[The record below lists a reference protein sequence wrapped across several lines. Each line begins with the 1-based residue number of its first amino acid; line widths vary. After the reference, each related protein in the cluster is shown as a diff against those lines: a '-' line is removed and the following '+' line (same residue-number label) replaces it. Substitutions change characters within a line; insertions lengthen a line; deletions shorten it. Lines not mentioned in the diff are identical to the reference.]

1 MDDRMSAV
9 DLERTLAAF
18 EDAVAEVDVTSA
30 VAVVD
35 SALAAGADP
44 VALLTDVV
52 GPAQRVVGEK
62 WQRGEW
68 SVAEEHAATA
78 VALSAIETI
87 AREVRRKPAGR
98 GRVVVA
104 CAEREWHALAAMM
117 IDCAL
122 RSDGWETTL
131 LGASTPALRLSQY
144 LQDLGPDALAVSCSV
159 LGSLPTTRRLIE
171 ASRAAGIPVLVGGP
185 ALGTDDLRARNL
197 GATAWAADARHAIE
211 VMRTMPAVVPPVD
224 PLPEDAT
231 AEQAALE
238 SVHGAVIA
246 DVMSRW
252 PGEEYE
258 LDPDLVKDSVEQL
271 LHAVWAA
278 LLTTDRRPISQ
289 TAEWVSTLL
298 ESRGLPPSA
307 AISLRDELARVL
319 RDYPLASFLFGTASG
334 SS

>member
-1 MDDRMSAV
+1 
-9 DLERTLAAF
+9 
-18 EDAVAEVDVTSA
+18 
-30 VAVVD
+30 
-35 SALAAGADP
+35 
-44 VALLTDVV
+44 LLTDVV
-52 GPAQRVVGEK
+52 GPAQRIVGEK

-68 SVAEEHAATA
+68 SVAKEHAATA
-78 VALSAIETI
+78 VAVSATESV

-122 RSDGWETTL
+122 RSDGWDTTL

-185 ALGTDDLRARNL
+185 ALGTDDLRARSL

-211 VMRTMPAVVPPVD
+211 VMRTMPAVVPPAD
-224 PLPEDAT
+224 PLPEDAA

-238 SVHGAVIA
+238 SAHAPLVA

-252 PGEEYE
+252 PGQDCD
-258 LDPDLVKDSVEQL
+258 LDPSLAKDSVEQS

-278 LLTTDRRPISQ
+278 LLTTDPRPITQ
-289 TAEWVSTLL
+289 TAQWVATLL
-298 ESRGLPPSA
+298 EFRGLPA
-307 AISLRDELARVL
+307 DLATALRDELSRVL
-319 RDYPLASFLFGTASG
+319 RDYPLTSFLLG
-334 SS
+334 SSWA